1 MKNSKAPRLGPGGKR
16 LWNSVLSGWDV
27 PEEQHQLLENVCR
40 SQDRMDRLSRILE
53 AEGPV
58 QKNRFE
64 VSVAHPAAL
73 LLRSEVANF
82 SQLYRLLQLAAP
94 SGGGDGPGR
103 PAGWAPED

>member
-1 MKNSKAPRLGPGGKR
+1 MKNGKVPQLKAGGKR
-16 LWNSVLSGWDV
+16 LWKSVLSGWDV

-40 SQDRMDRLSRILE
+40 SQDRIDLLSRILE

-58 QKNRFE
+58 QKNRFG

-94 SGGGDGPGR
+94 SGDDDGPGR
-103 PAGWAPED
+103 PAGWTSED

>member
-1 MKNSKAPRLGPGGKR
+1 MKSSKVPRLGAGGKR
-16 LWNSVLSGWDV
+16 LWKSVLSGWDC

-40 SQDRMDRLSRILE
+40 SQDRIDLLSRILE

-58 QKNRFE
+58 QKNRFG

-94 SGGGDGPGR
+94 SGEDDAPGR
-103 PAGWAPED
+103 PLGYQPED